1 MFQQASGI
9 LSRML
14 SPQDLEICSV
24 AQAPELETAL
34 RQLEQGPWLHRLQHR
49 VVARIPVGWVK
60 METPLPDDSSWY
72 HPGEGV
78 APSGAVAEGR
88 RSSCY
93 WQRKLLQEVCWGRRL
108 DANVKVAS
116 LICAIPP
123 ATAPFFR
130 FSPASG
136 WVSSAPP
143 AAGSQPRQ
151 RLGLCCTYPH
161 QGPGAR
167 RSSSGPWCGAGLRAS
182 RNQDWDDDAGE
193 ARHEGTVACATA
205 DAVSL
210 REMDGAGGASEV
222 TSSLRVP

>member
-1 MFQQASGI
+1 M
-9 LSRML
+9 SRMR

-93 WQRKLLQEVCWGRRL
+93 LAAQTLAGSLLGPQTGRQRKSCLPYLCNTACHSSVLSFQPRQRL
-108 DANVKVAS
+108 G
-116 LICAIPP
+116 LI
-123 ATAPFFR
+123 
-130 FSPASG
+130 SPASG
-136 WVSSAPP
+136 WVSAPP
-143 AAGSQPRQ
+143 AAGS
-151 RLGLCCTYPH
+151 LLH
-161 QGPGAR
+161 L
-167 RSSSGPWCGAGLRAS
+167 SSSGPWCA
-182 RNQDWDDDAGE
+182 
-193 ARHEGTVACATA
+193 
-205 DAVSL
+205 
-210 REMDGAGGASEV
+210 
-222 TSSLRVP
+222 

>member
-1 MFQQASGI
+1 M
-9 LSRML
+9 SRML

-78 APSGAVAEGR
+78 APRGAVAEGR

-93 WQRKLLQEVCWGRRL
+93 WQAERKLLQEVCWGRRL

-116 LICAIPP
+116 LNKEPSPAPAQPQGDPCDPGARPLHVQYRLPQLRSFVSAPP
-123 ATAPFFR
+123 AAGSHQPR
-130 FSPASG
+130 QRLGLSPASG
-136 WVSSAPP
+136 WVSVAPILIR
-143 AAGSQPRQ
+143 ALVRVD
-151 RLGLCCTYPH
+151 PH
-161 QGPGAR
+161 QGPGA
-167 RSSSGPWCGAGLRAS
+167 GRAS
-182 RNQDWDDDAGE
+182 GLLATRIGMTTQVKLVMK
-193 ARHEGTVACATA
+193 ARLLVQQ
-205 DAVSL
+205 
-210 REMDGAGGASEV
+210 RM
-222 TSSLRVP
+222 P